1 MATGITA
8 MLTGLL
14 TMALVSAF
22 FILLVGLLNR
32 TPHDTE

>member
-1 MATGITA
+1 MPTGIAA

-22 FILLVGLLNR
+22 LTTVVWLLNR